1 MIGLTVNVC
10 NSKAIESRRKGE
22 KVILRKQRLEW
33 GYSGSKKAKIH
44 VYSLFLVS
52 LQQIMY
58 YA

>member
-1 MIGLTVNVC
+1 MNVC
-10 NSKAIESRRKGE
+10 DSKAIESRRKGE

-58 YA
+58 CA